1 MNHIQSKEQYTEL
14 IANKKATVLFFS
26 ADWCPDCNFI
36 DGFFDEIM
44 EKNKEDFDFY
54 KVNPDTQQEVC
65 AAANV
70 MGIPSFVTYQNSTII
85 ADMVGNDS
93 RTKEE
98 IEAFLERSKVA
109 K

>member
-1 MNHIQSKEQYTEL
+1 MNSIQSKEQYLEL

-26 ADWCPDCNFI
+26 ADWCPDCKFI

-44 EKNKEDFDFY
+44 EKNKDDFDFY
-54 KVNPDTQQEVC
+54 KVNPDSQQEVC
-65 AAANV
+65 EAANV
-70 MGIPSFVTYQNSTII
+70 MGIPSFVTYQNGSVI
-85 ADMVGNDS
+85 AEMVGNDS

-98 IEAFLERSKVA
+98 VENYLARSKAA